1 MGLNCL
7 RSQIRMQ
14 HLPPTSRQVA
24 LKIVLLY
31 LIISLFWIFFSDQFL
46 SYRFDD
52 PLVLSRFQTYK
63 GLLFVLVSS
72 VLLFFLIWR
81 YLRALQTSEGRLLMV
96 SEAVSAQTGAKF
108 FHLLAE
114 HLQDVLKADCVLVAA
129 ADQDNLSSLE
139 TIAMAYDDDS
149 FQKFRFNLE
158 NTPCERL
165 RQNEICYC
173 PFDVR
178 GQLPKDHPF
187 SKMGMQSCLAMPLV
201 DAQQRTLGVMV
212 VMNRGPFPDRAA
224 GESMM
229 RIFASRAASELE
241 RRLSEERISQLA
253 FFDPLT
259 GLPNQQRFSEQ
270 LDEALHQ
277 IENSDQRLALM
288 YLDFDR
294 FKTISRALGV
304 DQSNRVLCDVASRL
318 KTMMPANGFL
328 SHLKGDEFA
337 LLLQDFGSLDDLQT
351 WLKNILDAFRAP
363 FPIAGHD
370 LYVTVSVGVAIA
382 PDDGRDSKMLLRN
395 ADVAVS
401 RAKALGRNN
410 YQLYSAEM
418 GKVSFQSMVLENRL
432 FRAMEREEF
441 LLLYQPQCR
450 LDNGVIEGM
459 EALVC
464 WKQGGRSQYSPSDF
478 IPKAEETG
486 LIDPLGEWILETA
499 CAQNRAW
506 QQQGLPPQRV
516 AVNVSAR
523 QFHRRDI
530 VDLVARILRKTG
542 LEARWLALELTE
554 SVLFQDISDT
564 AETLG
569 KLRELGVHLIID
581 DFGTGYSSLSYLQN
595 FPLGTLKIDQSFIA
609 GIPADTGSDTITSAV
624 IAMAHH
630 MGMDVVAEGVEKQE
644 QMAFLRENGCDK
656 IQGFLFSAA
665 LPPQDFAALLSR
677 TSNKMTQRI

>member
-1 MGLNCL
+1 
-7 RSQIRMQ
+7 
-14 HLPPTSRQVA
+14 
-24 LKIVLLY
+24 
-31 LIISLFWIFFSDQFL
+31 
-46 SYRFDD
+46 
-52 PLVLSRFQTYK
+52 
-63 GLLFVLVSS
+63 
-72 VLLFFLIWR
+72 
-81 YLRALQTSEGRLLMV
+81 
-96 SEAVSAQTGAKF
+96 
-108 FHLLAE
+108 
-114 HLQDVLKADCVLVAA
+114 
-129 ADQDNLSSLE
+129 
-139 TIAMAYDDDS
+139 
-149 FQKFRFNLE
+149 
-158 NTPCERL
+158 
-165 RQNEICYC
+165 
-173 PFDVR
+173 
-178 GQLPKDHPF
+178 
-187 SKMGMQSCLAMPLV
+187 
-201 DAQQRTLGVMV
+201 
-212 VMNRGPFPDRAA
+212 
-224 GESMM
+224 
-229 RIFASRAASELE
+229 
-241 RRLSEERISQLA
+241 
-253 FFDPLT
+253 
-259 GLPNQQRFSEQ
+259 
-270 LDEALHQ
+270 
-277 IENSDQRLALM
+277 
-288 YLDFDR
+288 
-294 FKTISRALGV
+294 
-304 DQSNRVLCDVASRL
+304 
-318 KTMMPANGFL
+318 
-328 SHLKGDEFA
+328 
-337 LLLQDFGSLDDLQT
+337 
-351 WLKNILDAFRAP
+351 
-363 FPIAGHD
+363 
-370 LYVTVSVGVAIA
+370 
-382 PDDGRDSKMLLRN
+382 
-395 ADVAVS
+395 
-401 RAKALGRNN
+401 
-410 YQLYSAEM
+410 M

-450 LDNGVIEGM
+450 LDNGAIEGM